1 LLLELEIENFA
12 LVERLE
18 VPFGGGLNVLTGETG
33 AGKSIL
39 LDAIDY
45 LLGGPHPNMRP
56 DATHVSRV
64 SGHFET
70 TQRSLAWLLE
80 QGYGACEELLLS
92 RECSVQGR
100 SSARINGRLATSAQI
115 RELGDNLVEIHGQ
128 HQSTQLL
135 RPSMHL
141 KFLDSF
147 CGAAQSKRLE
157 EYRAVYGRLRDLDKQ
172 LASLNEQSRS
182 RAREEEWIH
191 HELGEINAAQLQ
203 VGEEEATDVRLRK
216 LQGQAELQKKLRQ
229 VLHSLSG
236 DKGAQDQVSTARRV
250 MSGLVRFDDDLKAH
264 ERELDQAEIII
275 SESIHGLQ
283 NYLAGCESSP
293 RELEDLMER
302 KNQLREL
309 KRKYGPDVDAILA
322 YAAEIEGKLA
332 KLQSITED
340 TQVLVR
346 EKDELTSRRDQLAA
360 ELSKEREDQ
369 AQRLE
374 AAVDGELHQ
383 LHLANA
389 EFKVGMT
396 ACEPGPQGAQDVEFL
411 FSANPGSP
419 PRPLTK
425 VASGGELSRMLLALL
440 VLLDRQNPIPILIF
454 DEVDSGLGGRAA
466 EAVAAKLSQVA
477 SGRQVLCVTHLPV
490 IAAAGDP
497 HLRVLKTSHGNST
510 HLQLAALDPA
520 SREEEIARMLSG
532 DATPKA
538 ARSHAREL
546 LRRKGVTPAK
556 PLK

>member
-1 LLLELEIENFA
+1 MLLELEIENFA
-12 LVERLE
+12 LVERLQ

-45 LLGGPHPNMRP
+45 LLGGAHPNMRP
-56 DATHVSRV
+56 DAAQVSRV
-64 SGHFET
+64 SGHFQT
-70 TQRSLAWLLE
+70 TERSLAWLEE
-80 QGYGACEELLLS
+80 QGYGTCDELLLS

-115 RELGDNLVEIHGQ
+115 RELGENLVEIHGQ

-141 KFLDSF
+141 KFLDIF
-147 CGAAQSKRLE
+147 CGPTQARRLE
-157 EYRAVYGRLRDLDKQ
+157 DYRSVYGRLREVEKQ
-172 LASLNEQSRS
+172 LTALNEQSRT
-182 RAREEEWIH
+182 RAREEEWIQ
-191 HELGEINAAQLQ
+191 HELGEIHKAELKA
-203 VGEEEATDVRLRK
+203 GEDEEIDIRLRK
-216 LQGQAELQKKLRQ
+216 LQGQAELQKKLQ
-229 VLHSLSG
+229 QILHSLTG
-236 DKGAQDQVSTARRV
+236 DKGALDQISSSRRV
-250 MSGLVRFDDDLKAH
+250 LGGLVRFDDDLKAH
-264 ERELDQAEIII
+264 ENELDQAEIIV

-283 NYLAGCESSP
+283 NYLSGCESSP
-293 RELEDLMER
+293 RELEQLMER
-302 KNQLREL
+302 KNQIREL

-322 YAAEIEGKLA
+322 YATEIEEKLV

-340 TQVLVR
+340 TQVLLR
-346 EKDELTSRRDQLAA
+346 EKDEQAARRDQLAS
-360 ELSKEREDQ
+360 ELGKEREEQ
-369 AQRLE
+369 AKQLE
-374 AAVDGELHQ
+374 GAVDGELHQ

-389 EFKVGMT
+389 EFMVSLI
-396 ACEPGPQGAQDVEFL
+396 ACEAGPQGAQDVEFL
-411 FSANPGSP
+411 FTANPGSP

-490 IAAAGDP
+490 IAAAGDH
-497 HLRVLKTSHGNST
+497 HLRVLKTAHENST
-510 HLQLAALDPA
+510 HLQLSALDPA
-520 SREEEIARMLSG
+520 AREEEIARMLSG

-546 LRRKGVTPAK
+546 LRKGNAQLSRKG
-556 PLK
+556 